1 MRNSSTPLVDSLGV
15 IVKHTGM
22 PGAYVSAHDLEA
34 ALEKLPKVY
43 GFKDAPYFTGWS
55 DMDKFP
61 NKNPSHQAYL
71 LGIQKVQKEPKKL
84 YEYVV
89 QNHCMRSAKSCWFES
104 DDEFRLSYDKT
115 YPIIRTGREVEIP
128 Q

>member
-1 MRNSSTPLVDSLGV
+1 MESETPLVDSLFEPSYFQIGNPQV
-15 IVKHTGM
+15 IYKR
-22 PGAYVSAHDLEA
+22 DLEA